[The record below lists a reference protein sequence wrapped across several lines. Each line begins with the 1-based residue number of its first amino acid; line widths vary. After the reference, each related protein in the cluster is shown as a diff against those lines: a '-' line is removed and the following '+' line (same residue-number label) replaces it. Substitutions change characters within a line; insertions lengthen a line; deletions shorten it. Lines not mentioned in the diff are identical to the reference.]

1 MWHAVITELQKVS
14 RGGVR
19 LYTRLIF
26 DTPPCIQLESAMLKV
41 YCMVI
46 CEKDGSCKAWQI
58 ILKGVI
64 ISISPNH
71 GPKNGSPTGLK
82 ICDCLYTSLSLGSYF
97 FISLLWYIP
106 LAVGCICLGIK
117 WVVDGRKISWFEIS
131 SFFPQAKIVYQF
143 SSDMKA
149 CFLFFTVLVLN
160 PSHILWLFV
169 MV

>member
-1 MWHAVITELQKVS
+1 M
-14 RGGVR
+14 
-19 LYTRLIF
+19 
-26 DTPPCIQLESAMLKV
+26 
-41 YCMVI
+41 
-46 CEKDGSCKAWQI
+46 
-58 ILKGVI
+58 I

-117 WVVDGRKISWFEIS
+117 WVVDGRKISWFQIS

-149 CFLFFTVLVLN
+149 CFLFFTLLVLN
-160 PSHILWLFV
+160 PSHIICDGLSEWLFSGRLIRCKKTEQTFNEDSGSCV
-169 MV
+169 LTPTSGNHHTIHNTR